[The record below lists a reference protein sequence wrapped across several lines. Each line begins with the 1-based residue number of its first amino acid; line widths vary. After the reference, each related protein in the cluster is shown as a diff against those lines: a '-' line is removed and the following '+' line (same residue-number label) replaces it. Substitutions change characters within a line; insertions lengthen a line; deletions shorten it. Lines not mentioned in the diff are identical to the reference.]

1 MFVSEYF
8 RLNEAQLSKMKSLDV
23 FDALLDVDS
32 NFFINIIR
40 LKDAT
45 IPEFKEAYQAINKF
59 FSDIATLLDAA
70 DNPSDKD
77 KMYCSA
83 LKRFHFHEVN
93 GINLGFSKSGK
104 GSGWGKDT
112 SEKVLSDAYQIVKK
126 GSKQPEIFH
135 LVSLFEENMGPDR
148 LSDMIATIIEPQI
161 KKYTLRVMSELEI
174 TPENYPLLRFQS
186 DGLVHNPNK
195 NSAILLL
202 PTEIL
207 HELPIARDWD
217 DVDRVVSENDAIRQ
231 EISEY
236 VGEEWSRWASSYKK
250 RFLKKNI
257 FMEPDVCSRVIEEYR
272 KQKLSAYD
280 LKNDYNYLAEL
291 FLKSIKKT
299 GLLGCVSDYPSS
311 LEATHAIINIFKD
324 WVENNRGWAEIQDA
338 PTKKREKAVQRFM
351 HLGAKYYVENN
362 NLDFSCEADEGRGP
376 VDIKLSRGT
385 DKTIAEIKL
394 SSNGQY
400 LHGYHT
406 QISEYG
412 SAERTA
418 NMIYVFV
425 DVGNPVK
432 RKTLIKAHKKDLE
445 SGIKCPELVII
456 DAMPKKAAS
465 TYDIDLPDISF
476 EDFPEINFDIN
487 LDDNP
492 SFDFESISFQDVNEL
507 QGFDDFKID
516 E

>member
-1 MFVSEYF
+1 MFVSDYF
-8 RLNEAQLSKMKSLDV
+8 QLNEVQLSKMKSLGV

-40 LKDAT
+40 LKEAT
-45 IPEFKEAYQAINKF
+45 IPEFKEAYQNINTY
-59 FSDIATLLDAA
+59 FSAIATLLDAA
-70 DNPSDKD
+70 DAPSNKD
-77 KMYCSA
+77 KMYRSA
-83 LKRFHFHEVN
+83 LKKFHFHEVN

-104 GSGWGKDT
+104 GSGWGEDT

-135 LVSLFEENMGPDR
+135 LVSLFEEGMGPDR
-148 LSDMIATIIEPQI
+148 LSDMIATITEPQI

-174 TPENYPLLRFQS
+174 TPENYPSLRFQTN
-186 DGLVHNPNK
+186 GLVYNPYK
-195 NSAILLL
+195 KTAILLL

-207 HELPIARDWD
+207 HEIPIAKNWD
-217 DVDRVVSENDAIRQ
+217 DIDRVVSENEAIRR
-231 EISEY
+231 EISEDI
-236 VGEEWSRWASSYKK
+236 GNEWWRWASSAKK
-250 RFLKKNI
+250 RFLKENI
-257 FMEPDVCSRVIEEYR
+257 FLQPDVCSRVIDNYR
-272 KQKLSAYD
+272 KQKLPAYD
-280 LKNDYNYLAEL
+280 PKNNFKYLAEL
-291 FLKSIKKT
+291 FLRSIKQT
-299 GLLGCVSDYPSS
+299 GLLERVADYPSS
-311 LEATHAIINIFKD
+311 LEATHAIIDIFKD
-324 WVENNRGWAEIQDA
+324 WVENNRGWSEIQDA
-338 PTKKREKAVQRFM
+338 PTSKREKAVQRFM
-351 HLGAKYYVENN
+351 HLGAKYYVDNN

-412 SAERTA
+412 SAERAA

-425 DVGNPVK
+425 DTGNPRR
-432 RKTLIKAHKKDLE
+432 RKTLIEAHKKDLE

-465 TYDIDLPDISF
+465 TYDIDLPDINF
-476 EDFPEINFDIN
+476 EDFPEISFDIN
-487 LDDNP
+487 LEDNP
-492 SFDFESISFQDVNEL
+492 SFDFESISFQDVNKL
-507 QGFDDFKID
+507 QDFDDFKID